1 VSAKCLSAKRRG
13 TIARTGECSK
23 FQKGFI
29 DLSLRFKSYPPYSG
43 NMLFRFIYLCILF
56 LRKLEIRVL
65 SSNLTFCLQM
75 MHFNIF
81 PDLFSP
87 LPLLSTIFSFPIH
100 LTLPSPLTLYLSPP
114 PLYISLRLY
123 LYSEYPHTPVG

>member
-81 PDLFSP
+81 PDLFSTPPPRPHPP
-87 LPLLSTIFSFPIH
+87 LYHFSFPLSPH
-100 LTLPSPLTLYLSPP
+100 SSNSPLPFIFLSF
-114 PLYISLRLY
+114 YTSLRLY
-123 LYSEYPHTPVG
+123 ISSA